1 MTESSIRETQSSE
14 FDNRFQRT
22 AYAVAA
28 TTMERIVLNSQY
40 KNRLPW
46 NDDEN
51 GLVLTLAIFDDMPI
65 TYNFWWTEVNGKLV
79 VFYECAGDVD
89 FKKYIAAFFEGLQ
102 IPVTKA
108 IDFMRVIMSVTEGKG
123 LSK

>member
-14 FDNRFQRT
+14 LDNRFQRT

-40 KNRLPW
+40 KNRLHW

-89 FKKYIAAFFEGLQ
+89 FKKYIARFFEGLQ

-123 LSK
+123 LSN